1 MGQSLS
7 QEVEKKPDVLG
18 DVERRMRN
26 KLECTK
32 AKLYIDALNDEC
44 IAIVC
49 AVAKFDGMLY
59 IKDAKNQDPKG
70 DIESIMGSY
79 LHMEGNKPDDE
90 LIQLVGN
97 VVKALLTHK
106 QGTVEGR
113 HTHVVYANKGFIRFD
128 YFIYLQILD
137 DEKNAALSYYGQV
150 GLMDVTKAKPQVL
163 IYELR
168 RATDDKKLEK
178 AGKELEKLESD
189 SMKKVG
195 KFLIKLATGED
206 QIGGGQ

>member
-7 QEVEKKPDVLG
+7 QEVQKKPHVLG

-32 AKLYIDALNDEC
+32 ANLYIDALNDEC

-59 IKDAKNQDPKG
+59 IEDAKNQDPKG

-90 LIQLVGN
+90 LIELVTN

-106 QGTVEGR
+106 PGTVEGR
-113 HTHVVYANKGFIRFD
+113 HIHVVYANKGFIRFD

-137 DEKNAALSYYGQV
+137 DGNAALSYYGQV

-178 AGKELEKLESD
+178 AGKELEKSESD

-195 KFLIKLATGED
+195 KFLIKLATGP
-206 QIGGGQ
+206 